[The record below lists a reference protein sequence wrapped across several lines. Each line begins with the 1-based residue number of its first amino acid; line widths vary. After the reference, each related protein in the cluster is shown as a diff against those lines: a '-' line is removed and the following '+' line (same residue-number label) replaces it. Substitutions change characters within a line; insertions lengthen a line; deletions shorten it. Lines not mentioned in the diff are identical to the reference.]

1 MIYTRFNLTNGLTVI
16 HHPDENTQLAVLNVL
31 YKVGS
36 KDEDPNKTGFA
47 HLFEHL
53 MFGGS
58 VNVPEYDTPLQDAGG
73 DNNAFTSNDITNYY
87 LSVPK
92 DNIETGFWLESDR
105 MLCLDFSEDSLN
117 VQRGVVIEEFKER
130 YLNQPYGD
138 AWHHLLPLAY
148 STHPYSWPTI
158 GKNISHIEN
167 ATLQDVK
174 DFFGRYYCPNNAV
187 LVVAGNITL
196 DKTRELCEKWFAPIP
211 AQEVSR
217 ITYQQEPTQTAARK
231 KTVDADVPYD
241 MLIKAW
247 HTCGR
252 SDADFCAT
260 DLISDH
266 LGGGRSALIYNE
278 LVKKQ
283 GLFAELDCY
292 VTGDVEP
299 GLIVI
304 EGKLREGVDLE
315 KANAAVEHV
324 VYELAQ
330 KGISENQLQKLKNK
344 AETTIKFSDMK
355 VLNRAMKLA
364 YAEFMG
370 DITLAEDESARYLK
384 VGLEDISRV
393 AAQIFQPQ
401 NCSTLYY
408 QSTQQKQHDT
418 K

>member
-1 MIYTRFNLTNGLTVI
+1 MRYTRFILSNGLTVI
-16 HHPDENTQLAVLNVL
+16 HHPDENTQLAVLNIL

-36 KDEDPNKTGFA
+36 KDEDPIKTGFA

-58 VNVPEYDTPLQDAGG
+58 IHIPEYDTPLQEAGG

-87 LSVPK
+87 LSLPK

-105 MLCLDFSEDSLN
+105 MLSLDFSEQSLN

-148 STHPYSWPTI
+148 TVHPYSWPTI

-167 ATLQDVK
+167 ATLHDVK
-174 DFFGRYYCPNNAV
+174 DFFARYYCPNNAI
-187 LVVAGNITL
+187 LVVAGNISLEQTQA
-196 DKTRELCEKWFAPIP
+196 LCKKWFEPIP
-211 AQEVSR
+211 PRQINRYSYTA
-217 ITYQQEPTQTAARK
+217 EPTQTSARETK
-231 KTVDADVPYD
+231 IDADVPFD

-252 SDADFCAT
+252 MQPDFFAT
-260 DLISDH
+260 DLLSDH
-266 LGGGRSALIYNE
+266 LGAGRSALLYNE

-292 VTGDVEP
+292 ITGDVEP
-299 GLIVI
+299 GLLVV
-304 EGKLREGVDLE
+304 EGKLRQGVSLQQ
-315 KANAAVEHV
+315 ANQAVEKI
-324 VYELAQ
+324 VYDVAQ
-330 KGISENQLQKLKNK
+330 KGISDVQLQKLKNK
-344 AETTIKFSDMK
+344 AETNIQFSDMK
-355 VLNRAMKLA
+355 LLNRAMKLA

-370 DITLAEDESARYLK
+370 DISLAENESSKYLS
-384 VGLEDISRV
+384 VSLADIARV
-393 AAQIFQPQ
+393 AKDVLSAQ

-408 QSTQQKQHDT
+408 QSTQLKNGNHQ
-418 K
+418 

>member
-1 MIYTRFNLTNGLTVI
+1 MVYTRFQLANGLTVI

-87 LSVPK
+87 LTVPK

-105 MLCLDFSEDSLN
+105 MLGLDFSEDSLN

-148 STHPYSWPTI
+148 SKHPYSWPTI
-158 GKNISHIEN
+158 GKNISHIEE
-167 ATLQDVK
+167 ATLGDVK

-187 LVVAGNITL
+187 LVVAGNISL
-196 DKTRELCEKWFAPIP
+196 EKTRELCEKWFAPIP
-211 AQEVSR
+211 KQQISR
-217 ITYQQEPTQTAARK
+217 IVYEQEPIQTEARK
-231 KTVDADVPYD
+231 KFVEADVPYD

-252 SDADFCAT
+252 KDIDFCAT
-260 DLISDH
+260 DLLSDH
-266 LGGGRSALIYNE
+266 LGGGRSALLYNE

-299 GLIVI
+299 GLLVV
-304 EGKLREGVDLE
+304 EGKLREGVSLDQ
-315 KANAAVEHV
+315 ANAAVEQI
-324 VYELAQ
+324 VYKLAGD
-330 KGISENQLQKLKNK
+330 GINESQLQKLKNK

-370 DITLAEDESARYLK
+370 DISLAETESDRYLQ
-384 VGLEDISRV
+384 VRLEDIARV
-393 AAQIFQPQ
+393 AANVFVPQ

-408 QSTQQKQHDT
+408 QSTQQKKHDT
-418 K
+418 Q